1 MELFN
6 ILGWI
11 ILIIICFICA
21 PCMTIGV
28 ILINADDLGFFGD
41 VLGTIFLILGL
52 IHMLA
57 KINLNK

>member
-11 ILIIICFICA
+11 IIIIVCFICA

-28 ILINADDLGFFGD
+28 ILINANDLGFLGD
-41 VLGTIFLILGL
+41 VLGTIFLILGI
-52 IHMLA
+52 IHMFV
-57 KINLNK
+57 KIDKSH